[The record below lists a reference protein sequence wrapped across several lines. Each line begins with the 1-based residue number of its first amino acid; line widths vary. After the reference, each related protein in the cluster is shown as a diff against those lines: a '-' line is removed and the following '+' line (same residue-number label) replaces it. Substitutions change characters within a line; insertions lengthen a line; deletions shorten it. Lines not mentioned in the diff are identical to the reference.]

1 MLNSYLTIKGQSEA
15 ETTVKKSK
23 FIAAAGHFE
32 EVAAFEEFLAKTRK
46 ARWDANHN
54 VYAYSIGIEAE
65 AVRQSDDG
73 EPSQTAGVPVLE
85 VIKGR
90 ALRNVGI
97 IVTRYFGGTLLGAG
111 GLARAYAEAANA
123 AAAAAGLVEVS
134 RMRRYDIAVGYTFLN
149 TLQYTLP
156 RNGFIIENTAY
167 EADIRMAVLCAPDAA
182 GGFEA
187 LLNDV
192 TSGGAA
198 VLGVEWV
205 WHERAVIS

>member
-1 MLNSYLTIKGQSEA
+1 MLSSYLTIKGQSEA
-15 ETTVKKSK
+15 EIVVKKSK

-46 ARWDANHN
+46 ARWDASHN
-54 VYAYSIGIEAE
+54 VYAYSIGVESE

-90 ALRNVGI
+90 GLRNVGI

-123 AAAAAGLVEVS
+123 AAARAALIEVS
-134 RMRRYDIAVGYTFLN
+134 RMRRYDIATDYTFLN

-156 RNGFIIENTAY
+156 RNGYIVENTVY
-167 EADIRMAVLCAPDAA
+167 GEDIRMAVLCAPDAA

-192 TSGGAA
+192 TSGGA
-198 VLGVEWV
+198 VILGVSEV
-205 WHERAVIS
+205 WHERPVG